1 MAQSRGLLAAV
12 LTLHDEAMSLALK
25 PQIQNV
31 VRQWLPLRFDETDE
45 SEAEATTVVAL
56 MLAGDLE
63 LFKPSSSG
71 KTTFDRL
78 AQRRPPDAEFDVAA
92 LKSLRNARFL
102 PLRILSRSDA
112 VFTAQNL
119 ATGATV
125 SIFDEE
131 LPQAVVGST
140 LVARVCPLS
149 DDLFGLVGVVTPLD
163 DAGLAVALDFV
174 RPGKGLTNDH
184 RCASAV
190 YRHVVRHGGPK
201 IAGLNDF
208 AETDDPAPH
217 GFELNELDAIARLW
231 TDLGD
236 EELPGPSVETV
247 RNVATPGEVLKIL
260 FKAAATQQAEMDL
273 ARGYRRIADVLMD
286 TLHRR
291 AAVGSG
297 RDLSPLDTIAA
308 AIAHEVAT
316 NDYPREA
323 QALFVALR
331 TKLTG
336 AAKPRKNQDDLTRV
350 IERIRAL
357 RAKTIDQ
364 GCTEEEALAA
374 ASKVAELLDRYGLSL
389 SEIDI
394 RTQTCEGVGV
404 DSNRKRVGPLDECL
418 PSIAGFCD
426 CKAWQEKTAAD
437 TLRTVFFGLP
447 ADVAAAHYL
456 YERVAAAFE
465 TETTI
470 FQRSALYI
478 EILGVDRRGAT
489 TSFQVGLGHTI
500 STKLAKLRAT
510 RDETVLSGSGRELVA
525 VKHAVIDDDL
535 AKLGLA
541 FKSKP
546 IKRHLVQ
553 PDSYEAGRVAGQRFQ
568 ARREIDEPVTPRQK
582 RHADRSA

>member
-1 MAQSRGLLAAV
+1 MATAQKREIPDPLAQPRQLLAAV
-12 LTLHDEAMSLALK
+12 LALHDEALSLALK
-25 PQIQNV
+25 PRIQEV
-31 VRQWLPLRFDETDE
+31 VRQWLPYRFDDMDDG
-45 SEAEATTVVAL
+45 AVGATAVIAL
-56 MLAGDLE
+56 MLAADLE
-63 LFKPSSSG
+63 LFKPSLSG

-78 AQRRPPDAEFDVAA
+78 AKSRAPDAGFEVAA
-92 LKSLRNARFL
+92 LGCLRDTRFL

-119 ATGATV
+119 ATGATM
-125 SIFDEE
+125 SIFDEA
-131 LPQAVVGST
+131 LPPTLVGST
-140 LVARVCPLS
+140 LVARVCPLA
-149 DDLFGLVGVVTPLD
+149 DDLFCVVGVVTPLD
-163 DAGLAVALDFV
+163 EAGLAVALDFV

-201 IAGLNDF
+201 IAGVNAFPEMD
-208 AETDDPAPH
+208 EGESD
-217 GFELNELDAIARLW
+217 GFEVNELDAIARLW
-231 TDLGD
+231 SDLGD
-236 EELPGPSVETV
+236 EQNPSEPSVESV
-247 RNVATPGEVLKIL
+247 RNLATPDEVLEIL
-260 FKAAATQQAEMDL
+260 FKATAAHQAGL
-273 ARGYRRIADVLMD
+273 GNFARGYRRIADVLME

-308 AIAHEVAT
+308 LIAREVAT

-336 AAKPRKNQDDLTRV
+336 AAKPRQNQDDLTRV
-350 IERIRAL
+350 IDRIRAL

-364 GCTEEEALAA
+364 GCTEEEVLAA

-389 SEIDI
+389 SEVDI
-394 RTQTCEGVGV
+394 RTQTCEGVGI

-418 PSIAGFCD
+418 PFVAAFCD
-426 CKAWQEKTAAD
+426 CKAWQEKTTND
-437 TLRTVFFGLP
+437 TLRSVFFGLP

-456 YERVAAAFE
+456 YERVVAAFQ
-465 TETTI
+465 TETVV

-478 EILGVDRRGAT
+478 ETLGVDRRGAT
-489 TSFQVGLGHTI
+489 TSFQVGLGRAI
-500 STKLAKLRAT
+500 SEKLSELRAE
-510 RDETVLSGSGRELVA
+510 RDATILSGSGRDLVP
-525 VKHAVIDDDL
+525 VKRSVIEDDL

-546 IKRHLVQ
+546 VKQRRVQ
-553 PDSYEAGRVAGQRFQ
+553 LESYEAGQVAGQKFQ
-568 ARREIDEPVTPRQK
+568 ARREI
-582 RHADRSA
+582 A